1 MQSQDTRTRA
11 HRVEQVEQRVFYLL
25 TDEQPVWS
33 LDDLAREVE
42 SAEDARI
49 AVQELL
55 GAGLVAKAGDGCVLA
70 TRATV
75 RLVELTGGTI
85 AV

>member
-1 MQSQDTRTRA
+1 MHDQDIRTPADRMD
-11 HRVEQVEQRVFYLL
+11 RVEQRVLYLL

-33 LDDLAREVE
+33 IDDLGRAVE
-42 SAEDARI
+42 SADDARV

-55 GAGLVAKAGDGCVLA
+55 GAGLVAKTGDGCVFA

-85 AV
+85 SV